1 VSVVEVLVLV
11 GLLFVAF
18 GGGALGA
25 ALGAY
30 PAFALSGFVVVVGE
44 AATLAG
50 GATGTP
56 WGASAVTLGTTGVA
70 ASVGLGPAL
79 GPHVA
84 FGGGAAAAAYAARK
98 GYLDTGFA
106 YYEAKNVTYSLGAR
120 VDVLAVGGAFGVVG
134 LLLAALSAG
143 TLGAAGDLPW
153 PGLPWDPLMASVV
166 LSAFLHR
173 LAFGYP
179 LVGNVRGDVLDMT
192 PFERGERR
200 RPVAGPGGAGSGGTE
215 DESGS
220 GGAVGPE
227 ADAAGRYVVEP
238 WLPHQSG
245 WASVALLG
253 AAAGAFGAFVAYA
266 TGSALLAFGLAAAST
281 VFLSLGM
288 ERAPV
293 THHMVLPASVLV
305 VGLAG
310 GATGPSAV
318 ADALSLPVAAAAGA
332 LAGALAGVLGE
343 LAGRVLYAHADTH
356 LDPPAASIVLTTFLI
371 GLLDVFG
378 LLSQGVIPAP

>member
-1 VSVVEVLVLV
+1 VVEVLVLV
-11 GLLFVAF
+11 GLLVVAF

-44 AATLAG
+44 AARLAG
-50 GATGTP
+50 GATIQTP
-56 WGASAVTLGTTGVA
+56 WEASAVTLGTTGVT

-98 GYLDTGFA
+98 GYLDTGFP

-120 VDVLAVGGAFGVVG
+120 ADVLVVGGAFGVVG

-153 PGLPWDPLMASVV
+153 PGLPWDPLMGSVV

-200 RPVAGPGGAGSGGTE
+200 RPVAGPAGTGSGGVE
-215 DESGS
+215 GGSES
-220 GGAVGPE
+220 GAVGSE
-227 ADAAGRYVVEP
+227 ADAPGRYVVEP

-245 WASVALLG
+245 WTSVTLLG

-318 ADALSLPVAAAAGA
+318 ADALSLPVAAVAGA
-332 LAGALAGVLGE
+332 VAGALAGVLGE

-356 LDPPAASIVLTTFLI
+356 LDPPAASIVVTTLLI
-371 GLLDVFG
+371 GLLDVLG